1 MELHTNLAHGPF
13 WNNVDYEEYF
23 KKLFYKC
30 NRKEYHIEKFF
41 SQEDYFIY
49 LCFHLAKHL
58 YSSGVGVRQF
68 MDIAVF
74 LNHYMQNMDWEYIYN
89 ELNKLKL
96 KKFFDYMIYI
106 CQKWFHVNARFL
118 QISQIDNTVV
128 DKLEEYILSGG
139 TFGFER
145 DANIRRL
152 RKGYTSKS
160 SNRQVF
166 VTMRALCKLVF
177 LDRKSMEDFLP
188 ALEKFPFLLPIA
200 WMKRWWILLHQK
212 ERVKKSLDNFGEN
225 ISEAEEQWK
234 LLKKIGL

>member
-1 MELHTNLAHGPF
+1 M
-13 WNNVDYEEYF
+13 
-23 KKLFYKC
+23 
-30 NRKEYHIEKFF
+30 
-41 SQEDYFIY
+41 
-49 LCFHLAKHL
+49 